1 MRNRKAIYAIL
12 SLIVAVGFYYYQN
25 NFESQNSQVSIE
37 GFNYLPTST
46 TGQIIQHQN
55 YTLSYNELYEQAEWV
70 AYELNKTH
78 LTYDNRKRP
87 YFINDPK
94 VLTGSANYKN
104 YKKSGYDRGH
114 LCPAGDRRFTKDAYD
129 ETFYTSNITPQK
141 NDFNAGVWNRLE
153 MKTRYWTKTYGK
165 LYIITGG
172 ILNKDLPTIGYE
184 DVAVPNQFYKIILDY
199 SESKTKVIAFLL
211 PHKESKKSLQNFV
224 TSIDKIE
231 QLTHLD
237 FFPSLPD
244 EIENK
249 IESSTSFSNWKF

>member
-12 SLIVAVGFYYYQN
+12 SLLIALGFYYYQN
-25 NFESQNSQVSIE
+25 NFDSQSSQVSIE

-70 AYELNKTH
+70 SYELNRTH
-78 LTYDNRKRP
+78 LTYDDRKRP

-94 VLTGSANYKN
+94 VITGSANYKN
-104 YKKSGYDRGH
+104 FKNSGYDRGH
-114 LCPAGDRRFTKDAYD
+114 LCPAGDRRFSKEAYD
-129 ETFYTSNITPQK
+129 ETFYTSNITPQR

-153 MKTRYWTKTYGK
+153 MKTRYWAKKYGK

-172 ILNKDLPTIGYE
+172 ILTKDLPTIGYE
-184 DVAVPNQFYKIILDY
+184 DVAVPKQFYKIILDY
-199 SESKTKVIAFLL
+199 SEPETKVIAFIF
-211 PHKESKKSLQNFV
+211 PHEESKKSLKKFV
-224 TSIDKIE
+224 TSVDKIE
-231 QLTHLD
+231 ELTNID

-244 EIENK
+244 DIETA
-249 IESSTSFSNWKF
+249 IEKSISIKGWKF

>member
-12 SLIVAVGFYYYQN
+12 SLLIAIGFYYYQN

-55 YTLSYNELYEQAEWV
+55 YTLSYHELYEQAEWV
-70 AYELNKTH
+70 AYELNRSH
-78 LTYDNRKRP
+78 LTYDDRRRP

-94 VLTGSANYKN
+94 ILTGSANYKN
-104 YKKSGYDRGH
+104 YKRSGYDRGH
-114 LCPAGDRRFTKDAYD
+114 LCPAGDRRFSKDAYD

-141 NDFNAGVWNRLE
+141 NDFNAGIWNRLE
-153 MKTRYWTKTYGK
+153 MKTRYWAKKYGQ

-172 ILNKDLPTIGYE
+172 ILSKDLKTIGYE
-184 DVAVPNQFYKIILDY
+184 DVAVPKQFYKIILDK
-199 SESKTKVIAFLL
+199 SNSKTIAFLF
-211 PHKESKKSLQNFV
+211 PHQESKKSLQNFV

-231 QLTHLD
+231 KLTNID
-237 FFPSLPD
+237 FFSSLPD
-244 EIENK
+244 DIENQL
-249 IESSTSFSNWKF
+249 ESTTSTFNWKF

>member
-12 SLIVAVGFYYYQN
+12 SLLIAVGFYYYQN
-25 NFESQNSQVSIE
+25 NFEQKNLQIPIE

-70 AYELNKTH
+70 AYELNRTH
-78 LTYDNRKRP
+78 LTYDDRKRP

-114 LCPAGDRRFTKDAYD
+114 LCPAGDRRFSKEAYD

-153 MKTRYWTKTYGK
+153 MKTRYWTKKYGQ

-172 ILNKDLPTIGYE
+172 ILSRDLKSIGYE
-184 DVAVPNQFYKIILDY
+184 DVAVPKLFYKIILDKAN
-199 SESKTKVIAFLL
+199 SKAIAFLF
-211 PHKESKKSLQNFV
+211 PHQESKKSLQTFV
-224 TSIDKIE
+224 VSIDKIE
-231 QLTHLD
+231 QLTHID
-237 FFPSLPD
+237 FFSSLPD
-244 EIENK
+244 ELENK
-249 IESSTSFSNWKF
+249 LESSTKTSNWKF